1 MDLALPL
8 GCLVSVTGVSGSGK
22 SSLVHHTLRPALA
35 GRLHGAGR
43 RPLPFGELRGFE
55 ALERVVAADQSP
67 LGRTARSNAATY
79 TGLMAVLR
87 GLYAELPEARLRG
100 YGAGHFSFNSAG
112 ACGRCGGAGREPGAA
127 LDLEDLPLPCSR
139 CAGTRYRREVL
150 EIRFRGLSIAQAL
163 ELSAAEARRLFANV
177 PEAARRLELLDDLG
191 LGYLRLG
198 QPAGHLSGGE
208 AQRVK
213 LSAELGRP
221 AAERTLYLLDEPTS
235 GLHRGDVAFLLE
247 LLHRLVDRGDTVLVI
262 EHDPYVIAA
271 SDHVVDLGPGAGGEG
286 GRVVAA
292 GSPDEIAACAAS
304 HTGQVLH
311 GAFPGRFEV

>member
-1 MDLALPL
+1 M
-8 GCLVSVTGVSGSGK
+8 
-22 SSLVHHTLRPALA
+22 
-35 GRLHGAGR
+35 
-43 RPLPFGELRGFE
+43 
-55 ALERVVAADQSP
+55 
-67 LGRTARSNAATY
+67 
-79 TGLMAVLR
+79 
-87 GLYAELPEARLRG
+87 
-100 YGAGHFSFNSAG
+100 
-112 ACGRCGGAGREPGAA
+112 
-127 LDLEDLPLPCSR
+127 
-139 CAGTRYRREVL
+139 L